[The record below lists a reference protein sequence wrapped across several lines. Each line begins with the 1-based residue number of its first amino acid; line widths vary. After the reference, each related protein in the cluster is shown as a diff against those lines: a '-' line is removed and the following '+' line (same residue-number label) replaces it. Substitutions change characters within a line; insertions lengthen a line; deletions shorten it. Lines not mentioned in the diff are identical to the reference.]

1 MFMFFLDA
9 EKIEAEV
16 TSDVSTE
23 IHNIIPIDAI
33 KATVNDLLDQQT
45 GTSGMKIRDV
55 LIQSVE
61 VYSNLILSSPNL

>member
-1 MFMFFLDA
+1 MFFLDA

-23 IHNIIPIDAI
+23 IHNIIPMDAI
-33 KATVNDLLDQQT
+33 KATVSDLLDQKI
-45 GTSGMKIRDV
+45 GTDMNIRDV

-61 VYSNLILSSPNL
+61 VNSK

>member
-1 MFMFFLDA
+1 MSSGILINFHVLLDA

-23 IHNIIPIDAI
+23 IHNIIPMDAI
-33 KATVNDLLDQQT
+33 KATVSDLLDQKI
-45 GTSGMKIRDV
+45 GTSDMNIRDV

-61 VYSNLILSSPNL
+61 VNSK

>member
-1 MFMFFLDA
+1 MFFLDA
-9 EKIEAEV
+9 DKIEAEV

-23 IHNIIPIDAI
+23 IHNTIPIDAI
-33 KATVNDLLDQQT
+33 KAKVNDLLDQQT

-61 VYSNLILSSPNL
+61 VNSNEILSSPNL

>member
-1 MFMFFLDA
+1 MFFLDA

-23 IHNIIPIDAI
+23 IHNIIPMDAI
-33 KATVNDLLDQQT
+33 KATVSDLLDQKI
-45 GTSGMKIRDV
+45 GTSDMNIRDV

-61 VYSNLILSSPNL
+61 VNSK

>member
-1 MFMFFLDA
+1 MFFLDA

-23 IHNIIPIDAI
+23 IHNIIPMDAI
-33 KATVNDLLDQQT
+33 KVTVSDLLDQKI
-45 GTSGMKIRDV
+45 GTSDMNIRDV

-61 VYSNLILSSPNL
+61 VNSK

>member
-1 MFMFFLDA
+1 MFFLDA

-23 IHNIIPIDAI
+23 IHNIIPMDAI
-33 KATVNDLLDQQT
+33 KATVSDLLDQKI
-45 GTSGMKIRDV
+45 GTSDMKIRDV

-61 VYSNLILSSPNL
+61 VNSK